1 MAILSWG
8 KCTIE
13 HSTSTAGAPGTNW
26 TAIDTPRLDSTK
38 LTPTAGQTT
47 DAQEEGGEIVDSRT
61 GKTTYEL
68 DWYNFV
74 KKGGTRP
81 FTDTDGVIAGEYA
94 IRITPE
100 DEACEGIQI
109 DRCTLRVEEEYTT
122 ADGKLLH
129 YFAKC
134 LKPASG
140 QTIKPYTKGA

>member
-13 HSTSTAGAPGTNW
+13 HSTSTAGAPGTTW

-38 LTPTAGQTT
+38 LTPTAGQTI

-81 FTDTDGVIAGEYA
+81 FTDTDGVITGEHA

-100 DEACEGIQI
+100 DEACEGILI
-109 DRCTLRVEEEYTT
+109 DRCILRVEEEYTT

-129 YFAKC
+129 YYAKC

-140 QTIKPYTKGA
+140 QTIKPYTKGE